1 MCSNN
6 GVAANLVFLFVLFL
20 FLTSAQMLINAI
32 AQGGCTGLKVDWE
45 NNPSVSS
52 LFKVFS
58 HKTEKNPL
66 HHRGLE
72 PSSGLRLAF
81 QSPVRLDLATVCYR
95 MFVGPT

>member
-1 MCSNN
+1 
-6 GVAANLVFLFVLFL
+6 
-20 FLTSAQMLINAI
+20 MLINTI

-81 QSPVRLDLATVCYR
+81 RSPVRLDLATVCYR